1 MDKGFSV
8 FPFYTGYIRAEYEN
22 GAIAALHFVQD
33 CKDFGTPTG
42 LTEQVFREFQEYL
55 EGRRQEFTFPML
67 LHGTAFQKKVWEALL
82 AIPYGEVRTYGQIAK
97 EIGCPKGSR
106 AVGMACNRNPLII
119 AVPCHRVVG
128 AKGALTGYAC
138 GLPMKQDLLALER
151 ETISKGNL

>member
-1 MDKGFSV
+1 M
-8 FPFYTGYIRAEYEN
+8 
-22 GAIAALHFVQD
+22 
-33 CKDFGTPTG
+33 
-42 LTEQVFREFQEYL
+42 
-55 EGRRQEFTFPML
+55 
-67 LHGTAFQKKVWEALL
+67 L